1 MASNTWYETSPSSSN
16 PRNHYNNSNTSNPN
30 SNSVFQQPDSSYD
43 RHNSNE
49 LSETTSP
56 SAVTTSNNS
65 STIKD
70 TKGLLSTQTQGLIS
84 NSEQTAATYKSKLLI
99 NNHHHHLK
107 TIKSRSGSESP
118 ISGRSSRSHS
128 RSPSSCSSASSHT
141 TPPTSSHSSPASGGA
156 GEIVTHST
164 PSSHHNNRN
173 IQSGNSS
180 TGKASGN
187 SHHQRHRRNL
197 QASLSSVPIPNSSI
211 DKPASTT
218 SSLSSSGSVSGSNP
232 VVHSDDNRPL
242 AICVKNL
249 PLRSSDTSLK
259 DGLFHE
265 YKKHGKVTW
274 VKVVGQSHERYA
286 LVCFKKPEDVEKAL
300 EVSQDKLFFGC
311 KIEVQ
316 PYQGYDVDDNEFRPY
331 EAEIDEYQSKST
343 RTLFIG
349 NLEKHVTVAELR
361 KAFEVFGEILEIDI
375 KKQGSSPYAFCQY
388 ADIVSV
394 VKAVRKMDGEHFGS
408 TRIKLGFGKSMPTT
422 CVWLDGI
429 LDGVSEH
436 YLTQQF
442 SRFGTVQ
449 KVAIDRDRKMALV
462 SFDQIQCAQQAVKET
477 RGTAI
482 RGRKLQVD
490 YASREC
496 VDAFY
501 ARLEKLGV
509 QPANINVESLITPGN
524 NMVRHTFNSTSRSR
538 ASSFSRP
545 GNPVSG
551 ATSPTSTPSAGSTPR
566 HLSSSGSVGKK
577 FRYTAGGSP
586 EFHDSNEY
594 LDTYAGYE
602 QERVAGVDSD
612 NLNDGETI
620 TSSSLRR
627 RCDKSPG

>member
-1 MASNTWYETSPSSSN
+1 
-16 PRNHYNNSNTSNPN
+16 
-30 SNSVFQQPDSSYD
+30 
-43 RHNSNE
+43 
-49 LSETTSP
+49 
-56 SAVTTSNNS
+56 
-65 STIKD
+65 
-70 TKGLLSTQTQGLIS
+70 
-84 NSEQTAATYKSKLLI
+84 
-99 NNHHHHLK
+99 
-107 TIKSRSGSESP
+107 
-118 ISGRSSRSHS
+118 
-128 RSPSSCSSASSHT
+128 
-141 TPPTSSHSSPASGGA
+141 
-156 GEIVTHST
+156 
-164 PSSHHNNRN
+164 
-173 IQSGNSS
+173 
-180 TGKASGN
+180 
-187 SHHQRHRRNL
+187 
-197 QASLSSVPIPNSSI
+197 
-211 DKPASTT
+211 
-218 SSLSSSGSVSGSNP
+218 
-232 VVHSDDNRPL
+232 
-242 AICVKNL
+242 VKNL

-349 NLEKHVTVAELR
+349 NLEKHVTVVELR

-442 SRFGTVQ
+442 SRFGAVQ
-449 KVAIDRDRKMALV
+449 KVAIDRDRKTALV

-509 QPANINVESLITPGN
+509 PAANINVESLITPGN
-524 NMVRHTFNSTSRSR
+524 NMVRHTFNTSRSR

-566 HLSSSGSVGKK
+566 HHSTSGSVGKK
-577 FRYTAGGSP
+577 FRYATAGSP
-586 EFHDSNEY
+586 EFYDSNEY
-594 LDTYAGYE
+594 LDTYGSGYDPERTAAGAE
-602 QERVAGVDSD
+602 SD
-612 NLNDGETI
+612 HLNDGETLTI
-620 TSSSLRR
+620 TSSIRR
-627 RCDKSPG
+627 RCDKSPGKKFQSM